1 MKKAD
6 LYFNIFLVALSVF
19 AFVEALSFP
28 YFARG
33 SLGAGFFPRWISA
46 FLFFLAIANT
56 VKIVISIKK
65 DGDSIPF
72 FGDASKRNRVLV
84 FYLTLIPY
92 IVAISYIGLIPA
104 TLIYAIGLYRLFDKF
119 SWKATVPPAIGLVVF
134 IYLVFVLALGVR
146 MPRPIWGFFTF
157 LG

>member
-33 SLGAGFFPRWISA
+33 SLGAGFFPRWISGL
-46 FLFFLAIANT
+46 LFVLATANT
-56 VKIVISIKK
+56 IKIAISIKK
-65 DGDSIPF
+65 DGDSVRF
-72 FGDASKRNRVLV
+72 FGDENQGKRVLI
-84 FYLTLIPY
+84 FYVTLIPY
-92 IVAISYIGLIPA
+92 IVAITYIGLIPA
-104 TLIYAIGLYRLFDKF
+104 TLVYAIGLYKIFDKF
-119 SWKATVPPAIGLVVF
+119 TWKATVPPAIGLVVF
-134 IYLVFVLALGVR
+134 IYIVFVFALGVR
-146 MPRPIWGFFTF
+146 LPRPVWGFFTF